1 MNELLS
7 LDIAQ
12 ISYGALF
19 VWLLF
24 DTNKKN
30 EAREKKYQDIIDN
43 LSVNIGVI
51 NDVKEDVLVQAMD
64 DAHHVFS
71 LLTDRT
77 GLKKRL
83 FHRLE
88 KNKPSAISSHIVP
101 LTEEDS
107 IDYANTQN
115 LPWGE
120 EGSSQSFFELYGE
133 AQGVAGKI
141 LAGFMDGDL
150 SALTKERPFG

>member
-51 NDVKEDVLVQAMD
+51 NAVKEDVEEIKD
-64 DAHHVFS
+64 I
-71 LLTDRT
+71 
-77 GLKKRL
+77 
-83 FHRLE
+83 
-88 KNKPSAISSHIVP
+88 ISR
-101 LTEEDS
+101 
-107 IDYANTQN
+107 
-115 LPWGE
+115 
-120 EGSSQSFFELYGE
+120 
-133 AQGVAGKI
+133 GV
-141 LAGFMDGDL
+141 
-150 SALTKERPFG
+150 SNE

>member
-43 LSVNIGVI
+43 LSVNIGII
-51 NDVKEDVLVQAMD
+51 NDVKEDVEEIKD
-64 DAHHVFS
+64 I
-71 LLTDRT
+71 
-77 GLKKRL
+77 
-83 FHRLE
+83 
-88 KNKPSAISSHIVP
+88 ISR
-101 LTEEDS
+101 
-107 IDYANTQN
+107 
-115 LPWGE
+115 
-120 EGSSQSFFELYGE
+120 
-133 AQGVAGKI
+133 GV
-141 LAGFMDGDL
+141 
-150 SALTKERPFG
+150 SNE

>member
-7 LDIAQ
+7 LDITQ

-51 NDVKEDVLVQAMD
+51 NDVKEDV
-64 DAHHVFS
+64 
-71 LLTDRT
+71 
-77 GLKKRL
+77 
-83 FHRLE
+83 
-88 KNKPSAISSHIVP
+88 
-101 LTEEDS
+101 EEIKD
-107 IDYANTQN
+107 I
-115 LPWGE
+115 
-120 EGSSQSFFELYGE
+120 
-133 AQGVAGKI
+133 I
-141 LAGFMDGDL
+141 LRGG
-150 SALTKERPFG
+150 TNE

>member
-12 ISYGALF
+12 ITYGALF

-51 NDVKEDVLVQAMD
+51 NDVKEDVEEIKD
-64 DAHHVFS
+64 I
-71 LLTDRT
+71 
-77 GLKKRL
+77 
-83 FHRLE
+83 
-88 KNKPSAISSHIVP
+88 ISR
-101 LTEEDS
+101 
-107 IDYANTQN
+107 
-115 LPWGE
+115 
-120 EGSSQSFFELYGE
+120 
-133 AQGVAGKI
+133 GV
-141 LAGFMDGDL
+141 
-150 SALTKERPFG
+150 SNE

>member
-7 LDIAQ
+7 LDITQ

-51 NDVKEDVLVQAMD
+51 NDVKEDVEEIKD
-64 DAHHVFS
+64 I
-71 LLTDRT
+71 
-77 GLKKRL
+77 
-83 FHRLE
+83 
-88 KNKPSAISSHIVP
+88 ISR
-101 LTEEDS
+101 
-107 IDYANTQN
+107 
-115 LPWGE
+115 
-120 EGSSQSFFELYGE
+120 
-133 AQGVAGKI
+133 GVYN
-141 LAGFMDGDL
+141 
-150 SALTKERPFG
+150 E

>member
-7 LDIAQ
+7 IDIAQ

-51 NDVKEDVLVQAMD
+51 NDVKEDV
-64 DAHHVFS
+64 
-71 LLTDRT
+71 
-77 GLKKRL
+77 
-83 FHRLE
+83 
-88 KNKPSAISSHIVP
+88 
-101 LTEEDS
+101 EEIKD
-107 IDYANTQN
+107 II
-115 LPWGE
+115 LRG
-120 EGSSQSFFELYGE
+120 GSNE
-133 AQGVAGKI
+133 
-141 LAGFMDGDL
+141 
-150 SALTKERPFG
+150 